1 MSWQLEDLDASVA
14 PDATGAPL
22 LLPIE
27 AIDEDPTQPRK
38 EFDRA
43 TLQELAETIK
53 VRGVRQPVSV
63 RPHPTEEGRYILNFG
78 ARRLRASR
86 LAGKAEIPAF
96 VDKGLDGYDQVI
108 ENEQRDSLRPLE
120 LAAFMK
126 REIDAGKSQV
136 EIARDLGK
144 TQPYVSLVCVLIDAP
159 EWLRA
164 LYREGKC
171 RGLKEMAD
179 LRRLHESHPA
189 VVDRWLADHDFV
201 SRADIA
207 SLRDQCRP
215 NAPVDA
221 AEPLIVQAG
230 PAFPDSKGEEAI
242 GPLPAP
248 STQRSTRKRVAKAR
262 SALLVLAELDDS
274 RVRVVV
280 DDLPNRSGDVFVEDE
295 SGSARRAVAIE
306 RLRSLRL
313 TRT

>member
-14 PDATGAPL
+14 PDVTGAPL

-27 AIDEDPTQPRK
+27 AIDEDPMQPRK
-38 EFDRA
+38 EFDQI

-86 LAGKAEIPAF
+86 LAGKAEITAF

-126 REIDAGKSQV
+126 REVDAGKSQV
-136 EIARDLGK
+136 QIARDLGK
-144 TQPYVSLVCVLIDAP
+144 TQPYVSLVCVLIDPP

-164 LYREGKC
+164 LYRQGKC

-179 LRRLHESHPA
+179 LRRLHESHP
-189 VVDRWLADHDFV
+189 VVVQRWLAEREFV
-201 SRADIA
+201 SRSDIS

-215 NAPVDA
+215 GASVDA
-221 AEPLIVQAG
+221 TEPLIVQAE
-230 PAFPDSKGEEAI
+230 PASPDSQRDEAI
-242 GPLPAP
+242 GPRPAP
-248 STQRSTRKRVAKAR
+248 PTQRSACRRVVKAR

-280 DDLPNRSGDVFVEDE
+280 DDLPDRSGEVFIEDE
-295 SGSARRAVAIE
+295 FGSARRAVAIG

-313 TRT
+313 NRT